1 MAIRLRSTIPKTSKI
16 TFLAKML
23 DLSKD
28 SLKSKNLL
36 QMHRLNPRATCQ
48 RVLSKRK
55 SLLHLRLLLLKN
67 IRYPR
72 WLRHFP
78 ASMRIHLSKIPLKST
93 PNSHL
98 QQITLSS
105 IRIPRTQSH
114 RLIAVNH
121 IVLILGNSPRVF
133 RSLSSRLCR
142 RTMEL
147 LRTRLW
153 RLLMLGRSLLM

>member
-55 SLLHLRLLLLKN
+55 SLLLLKN

-93 PNSHL
+93 PSSHL